1 MTAGWLAF
9 DPATQAALRA
19 LSQRPVDVFGEA
31 ILLKTKDEPILA
43 CLAQRPMRAA
53 QIAARLR
60 VRRWELSMAI
70 ESMIVRGVISRDAE
84 AFLDLV
90 RH

>member
-9 DPATQAALRA
+9 DPDTQARLRELA
-19 LSQRPVDVFGEA
+19 KRPVDVFGEA
-31 ILLKTKDEPILA
+31 IDLKAKDEPILA

-70 ESMIVRGVISRDAE
+70 ESLIVRGLIVRDAE
-84 AFLDLV
+84 AFLDV
-90 RH
+90 NRN